1 MGQTAR
7 ETAVRLL
14 VSDGNTAADRDWFQ
28 AATGATLGQSYA
40 DLLRRLAPQA
50 SVDIV
55 CPVDA
60 GADLPGGA
68 AAYDGVVLSGSALNV
83 YRGGPEV
90 TRQIDLIR
98 TVGAAGTPLFGSCWG
113 LQILVAAAGGSIFAN
128 PLGWEVGVARAI
140 RLTEAGRDH
149 VMYAG
154 KADRFQALAIH
165 RDAVETLPAGANV
178 LAENDHS
185 PVQAVELAIGAGV
198 AWAVQ
203 YHPEFSFAD
212 LAGICE
218 HDDAVLRDAGIA
230 CEPAAARAA
239 IAEFRALDAGDAALA
254 RALGLEAAVL
264 TETGRTRELV
274 NWLERLVHSVRQRR
288 GRA

>member
-1 MGQTAR
+1 M
-7 ETAVRLL
+7 RLL
-14 VSDGNTAADRDWFQ
+14 VSDGNTAADRDWFA

-40 DLLRRLAPQA
+40 ELLSRLAPQA
-50 SVDIV
+50 VVDIV
-55 CPVDA
+55 CPVDG
-60 GADLPGGA
+60 GADLPDGA

-83 YRGGPEV
+83 YRGGAAV

-98 TVGAAGTPLFGSCWG
+98 AVGAAGTPLFGSCWG
-113 LQILVAAAGGSIFAN
+113 LQILVAAAGGSIFAH
-128 PLGWEVGVARAI
+128 PLGWEVGVARTI
-140 RLTEAGRDH
+140 RLTAAGRGH
-149 VMYAG
+149 SLYAG

-165 RDAVETLPAGANV
+165 RDAVETLPPGARV

-185 PVQAVELAIGAGV
+185 PVQALELAIDAGI

-218 HDDAVLRDAGIA
+218 HDEDVLRDAGIA
-230 CEPAAARAA
+230 RDPAVARAV
-239 IAEFRALDAGDAALA
+239 IAEFRALDAGDASLA
-254 RALGLEAAVL
+254 RTRGIEPSVL
-264 TETGRTRELV
+264 TEAGRTRELV
-274 NWLERLVHSVRQRR
+274 NWLEGLVHSVRQRR